1 MRHIDSFTG
10 ITDGLVPFGGS
21 VVTIGV
27 FDGLHRGHL
36 ELISRTVAR
45 AHTDGLASLVVSFTE
60 HPLRTLAPPYC
71 PRRLL
76 YPDRRRQLLAGAG
89 VDVLAEV
96 EFSEDFSRQAPDR
109 FVEDTLVGL
118 CRMKAIVCGYDF
130 SFGRAG
136 AGSTALLHEMGA
148 RFGFAVEVLPPV
160 SDGETFVK
168 STMIR
173 DLLYSGDVTRAAA
186 MLTRPYELRGVVT
199 DGFGRGRELGFP
211 TANLKADE
219 RHLVPARG
227 VYLCAA
233 RVAGDPRIRPAMTNI
248 GMNPTFGGSSMSIES
263 HLIDHHDDLLGRDVS
278 LFFLA
283 RLRDERKFSGP
294 EALVAQ
300 LHDDLRVSR
309 ELIAGAAVREQLD
322 ALGFLTRND
331 P

>member
-1 MRHIDSFTG
+1 MRYFDNLAGVPEALASFA
-10 ITDGLVPFGGS
+10 GS
-21 VVTIGV
+21 AVTIGV
-27 FDGLHRGHL
+27 FDGLHRGHQ
-36 ELISRTVAR
+36 ELIAHTVGRAR
-45 AHTDGLASLVVSFTE
+45 AENLASLVISFTD

-76 YPDRRRQLLAGAG
+76 YRDRRRQLLAGTG
-89 VDVLAEV
+89 ISMLAEV
-96 EFSEDFSRQAPDR
+96 EFSEDFSRQPPGQ
-109 FVEDTLVGL
+109 FVEETLVSL

-136 AGSTALLHEMGA
+136 AGSTGLLRELGD
-148 RFGFAVEVLPPV
+148 RLGFSVDVLPPV

-173 DLLYSGDVTRAAA
+173 DLLFSGDVARAAA
-186 MLTRPYELRGVVT
+186 MLTRPYELRGTVT

-211 TANLKADE
+211 TANLNTDE
-219 RHLVPARG
+219 DHLVPARG
-227 VYLCAA
+227 VYVCAA
-233 RVAGDPRIRPAMTNI
+233 RVAGDQGIRPAMTNI
-248 GMNPTFGGSSMSIES
+248 GLNPTFGGSTMTIET
-263 HLIDHHDDLLGRDVS
+263 HLIDHHGDLLGRQVS

-300 LHDDLRVSR
+300 LNTDLRESR
-309 ELIAGAAVREQLD
+309 ELIGSARMREQLQ
-322 ALGFLTRND
+322 ALEIMTRND